1 MLTEKQLIE
10 RIRRRFGELSTGI
23 GIGDDAAVVDL
34 PPGSS
39 TVLCAD
45 MLVEG
50 THFRRS
56 THPADSLG
64 FKAVAINVSDVG
76 AMGAVPDF
84 ALLSLAVPSDLD
96 AQWTEAFLDGIANAC
111 QAFDIHLVGGDS
123 SVAEGIFI
131 DVSIIGHVRPGHA
144 VGRGGARPGDRIF
157 VTGSLGGSAQGL
169 TLLEQGAPVHDET
182 VRRHLYPV
190 PRNRI
195 GQALAPQA
203 TAMIDVSD
211 GFSVD
216 MTHILEESGVSARI
230 DPLRIPCN
238 PGVDIDLAP
247 DLALHGGEDYELIMT
262 GTGIPD
268 HFENIPITAVGQ
280 ITESS
285 GSHQILLVTDTG
297 EEILTPR
304 GWQHFT
310 K

>member
-1 MLTEKQLIE
+1 MFTEKQLIE
-10 RIRRRFGELSTGI
+10 RIRRRFGELSAGI

-76 AMGAVPDF
+76 AMGAVPAF

-96 AQWTEAFLDGIANAC
+96 TQWAEDFLDGIAKAC
-111 QAFDIHLVGGDS
+111 RAFDVHLVGGDS
-123 SVAEGIFI
+123 SMADQIFI

-144 VGRGGARPGDRIF
+144 VDRGSARPGDGIF
-157 VTGSLGGSAQGL
+157 VTGSLGGSAEGL
-169 TLLEQGAPVHDET
+169 RLLEQGTPAHDEA
-182 VRRHLYPV
+182 VHRHLYPL
-190 PRNRI
+190 PRHHI
-195 GQALAPQA
+195 GQALAPRV
-203 TAMIDVSD
+203 TAMTDVSD

-216 MTHILEESGVSARI
+216 LTHILEESGVSARI
-230 DPLRIPCN
+230 EPMRIPCHA
-238 PGVDIDLAP
+238 GIEI
-247 DLALHGGEDYELIMT
+247 DLALHGGEDYELIVT

-268 HFENIPITAVGQ
+268 HFEDVPITAVGQ
-280 ITESS
+280 ITESA
-285 GSHQILLVTDTG
+285 GPHQIYLVTDSG
-297 EEILTPR
+297 EEILDPR
-304 GWQHFT
+304 GWQHFS
-310 K
+310 